1 MSYVTSL
8 MSGTPSPGTMHSFL
22 HSDTTYLYFFIFLW
36 SSSRRD
42 TTLRRSTSTECW
54 FSGRTP
60 NLHRLW
66 AQASCRKQATHWRQ
80 AFCRRQGSCRTQG
93 FIRVKPLSFHQ
104 SITASTYDSGVRAL
118 RRSLLSRTW
127 TISKFV
133 LCWFHHCTCIVY
145 HSVKENLMS
154 SPSQDPKSTARPVC
168 VVFKKKRLNQD
179 VFRQKIFPQN
189 MNRFGETMNRYS
201 ATKSTLMGWR
211 WWINVKGVC
220 NWLCSF
226 SWSKQAYQSGWW

>member
-8 MSGTPSPGTMHSFL
+8 MSGTPSPGPCTPSF
-22 HSDTTYLYFFIFLW
+22 TVIRPT
-36 SSSRRD
+36 
-42 TTLRRSTSTECW
+42 STSS
-54 FSGRTP
+54 FSYDPLLGEIQPCADLRQLSVGSLAERR
-60 NLHRLW
+60 LHRLW